1 MQFLTGKGIY
11 HGDLATR
18 NILLT
23 DLLGAKISDFGL
35 SRRLYSNLNKPHF
48 MNLSDDEKERVN
60 LPVRWLALEIL
71 TKHQII
77 PIKTDVW
84 SFGVTVWEIFSVGLQ
99 PYWEGM

>member
-23 DLLGAKISDFGL
+23 DLLDAKISDFGL

-48 MNLSDDEKERVN
+48 MNLNDDEKERAN
-60 LPVRWLALEIL
+60 LPIRWLALEIL